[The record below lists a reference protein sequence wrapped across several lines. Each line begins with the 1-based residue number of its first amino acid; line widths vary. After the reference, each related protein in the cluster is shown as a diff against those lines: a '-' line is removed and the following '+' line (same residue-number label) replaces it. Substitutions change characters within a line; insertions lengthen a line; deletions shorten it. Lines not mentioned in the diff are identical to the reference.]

1 MALKCGIIGIA
12 NVGKSTLFN
21 CMSNTKAET
30 SSFAF
35 TTNKSNIG
43 IVDVPDPRLY
53 NLENFQSTEKIIP
66 ATVEIVDIPGLA
78 RGANKGEGVGNQFL
92 TDIRNTDALI
102 HVLRC
107 FDDEELPHIEG
118 SVNPV
123 RDIETINLE
132 LQVKDLE
139 SVEKKITRLEKLAK
153 IGDKDAKRGIE
164 VLQIYREHLENFQ
177 NAATAPVG
185 EADKKYIDDLFLL
198 TVKPVLYVCNVDD
211 ASATAGN
218 KYVNEVKAFL
228 NAGGEEHAEG
238 AGVEGT
244 NTDSGA
250 TGADAGAT
258 GAGAGAAGADSGATG
273 ADAGAG
279 TGIAGEAAGAGKAAA
294 GKSAADKA
302 AAGKAATGKAAAGKA
317 GASDNQSDTGPE
329 VLVLAA
335 RLEAEIAELDKEDRA
350 EFLSDAGLAEPGVN
364 KLIRSAYAMLNLM
377 SFFTVG
383 PKEIR
388 AWTIKR
394 GMTAPQAAGVI
405 HSDLERGFIRA
416 EVMKYDDFITLGS
429 EAKCKEAGKL
439 AIEGKN
445 YVVKDGDILHI
456 RFNV

>member
-1 MALKCGIIGIA
+1 MALTCGIIGIA

-21 CMSNTKAET
+21 CMSNTKVET
-30 SSFAF
+30 SNFAF
-35 TTNKSNIG
+35 TTNKSNLG

-53 NLENFQSTEKIIP
+53 NLENFQATEKIIP

-139 SVEKKITRLEKLAK
+139 SVEKKIIRLEKLAK
-153 IGDKDAKRGIE
+153 TGDKDAKRGIE
-164 VLQIYREHLENFQ
+164 VLQVYKDHLENFQ
-177 NAATAPVG
+177 NAATAPVS
-185 EADKKYIDDLFLL
+185 ETDKKYINDLFLL
-198 TVKPVLYVCNVDD
+198 TVKPILYVCNVDD
-211 ASATAGN
+211 ASATTGN
-218 KYVNEVKAFL
+218 KYVTEVKEFL
-228 NAGGEEHAEG
+228 NAGGEGSVPGSG
-238 AGVEGT
+238 AG
-244 NTDSGA
+244 S
-250 TGADAGAT
+250 AG
-258 GAGAGAAGADSGATG
+258 
-273 ADAGAG
+273 GAG
-279 TGIAGEAAGAGKAAA
+279 TQSQSGYAGTEGASAGTTAGGASGAGKA
-294 GKSAADKA
+294 S
-302 AAGKAATGKAAAGKA
+302 AGKA
-317 GASDNQSDTGPE
+317 GASEDPSAANAGPE

-335 RLEAEIAELDKEDRA
+335 RLEEEIAELDKEDRA
-350 EFLSDAGLAEPGVN
+350 EFLADAGLTEPGVD

-383 PKEIR
+383 PKENR

-439 AIEGKN
+439 SVEGKN
-445 YVVKDGDILHI
+445 YVIKDGDILHI